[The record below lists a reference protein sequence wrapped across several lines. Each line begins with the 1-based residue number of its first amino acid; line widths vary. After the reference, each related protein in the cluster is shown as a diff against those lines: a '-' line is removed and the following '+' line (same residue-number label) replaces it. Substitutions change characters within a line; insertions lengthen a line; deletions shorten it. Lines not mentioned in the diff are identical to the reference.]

1 MAHILLVVGSTRP
14 VRVGD
19 QLAEQIAPLLS
30 EGAGLPVRVVDLAEL
45 DLPLLNEP
53 VMAGA
58 SIDYAHEHTK
68 AWSELVKDAEAVVF
82 LTPQYN
88 SGYPAGLKNAID
100 YLYVEWQ
107 AKPAL
112 IVSYGAFGGG
122 MGGAQLRAVTE
133 FVKMRMA
140 ADNVEITIPRD
151 AYVDWRLADPA
162 AVVAPYREQLTA
174 AGPALGKDLVPAS

>member
-19 QLAEQIAPLLS
+19 QLAEQIAPLVS
-30 EGAGLPVRVVDLAEL
+30 EGAGLPVRIVDLAEL
-45 DLPLLNEP
+45 GLPLLNEP

-58 SIDYAHEHTK
+58 SSDYAHEHTRV
-68 AWSELVKDAEAVVF
+68 WSELVSGAAAVVF

-100 YLYVEWQ
+100 YLYAEW
-107 AKPAL
+107 AGKPAL
-112 IVSYGAFGGG
+112 IVSYGAHGGG

-133 FVKMRMA
+133 FVKMRMV
-140 ADNVEITIPRD
+140 ADNVAITIPRD

-162 AVVAPYREQLTA
+162 AVVAPYRSQLTA
-174 AGPALGKDLVPAS
+174 AGAALGSTLVATG